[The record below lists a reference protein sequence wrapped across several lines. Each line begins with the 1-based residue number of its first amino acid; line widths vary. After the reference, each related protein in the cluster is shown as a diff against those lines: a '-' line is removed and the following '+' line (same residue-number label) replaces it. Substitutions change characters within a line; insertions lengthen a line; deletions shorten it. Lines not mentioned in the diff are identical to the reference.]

1 MTTNVNLG
9 YKVRGGNTMNNNKQ
23 DHTDH
28 SKMDHSKMDHSKM
41 DHSKMDHSKMDHSK
55 MDHSKMDHSKMD
67 HSKMD
72 HSKMAHSSMD
82 HGSMDHSMHGMGN
95 LKLKFFVSLIFAIPV
110 LLIAPMMGI
119 VLPFQF
125 TFEGSDTVVMILST
139 ILFFYGGMPFIKGAK
154 MEIEMKNP
162 GMMTLISLGISV
174 AYGYSMYAYLMNNII
189 GSHIHVMDFF
199 WELASLIVIMLLGHW
214 IEMNAVS
221 NAGNALEKMAAL
233 LPKDAMV
240 QQADGTFKS
249 TELVNVQID
258 DIVQVGAGENF
269 PVDGKIIKG
278 SSNVN
283 ESMITGESL
292 AVTKNEG
299 DSVIGG
305 SINGNG
311 SLLVQVSGTGESG
324 YLSQVMKLV
333 EDAQKD
339 QSKNERL
346 SQVVAKYLFYIA
358 ISVGALAFVVWLLI
372 TGDLNIALER
382 LVTVLIIACPHALG
396 LAIPLV
402 VARSTAIGARNGLLV
417 TNREAFENAHK
428 VNKVLMDKTGTL
440 TYGDFKVH
448 SVEALN
454 DKFNHDQ
461 VLSYLVALEESSSHP
476 LAIGIL
482 DYAKGLGIDGVDAKD
497 VHTIPGV
504 GMSGIIDGKEV
515 LIVNEKYLIKESVF
529 YDANHIQEI
538 ASLGNSVSFLMVD
551 AELVG
556 LVAQGDTIKEASYE
570 LVKELKAMGIEP
582 VMMTG
587 DNEFYAQAVAK
598 KLGITEYY
606 AQMLPEDKEQKTREL
621 QEQGYKVMMVGDGV
635 NDAPSLARAGV
646 GVAVGAGTE
655 VAIDSADIVLV
666 KSDPQDI
673 VQLLNLSK
681 RTSSKMI
688 QNLWW
693 GAGYNFIAIP
703 LAAGLLAFAGIN
715 LSPAVGAMLM
725 SVSTVVVA
733 INAMLLKMK

>member
-1 MTTNVNLG
+1 
-9 YKVRGGNTMNNNKQ
+9 MNNNKHEHK
-23 DHTDH
+23 DHSKIDHSKIDH
-28 SKMDHSKMDHSKM
+28 SKMDHSKMDHSK
-41 DHSKMDHSKMDHSK
+41 
-55 MDHSKMDHSKMD
+55 
-67 HSKMD
+67 
-72 HSKMAHSSMD
+72 MD

-125 TFEGSDTVVMILST
+125 SFEGADTVVMVLST
-139 ILFFYGGMPFIKGAK
+139 ILFFYGGMPFIKGAQ
-154 MEIEMKNP
+154 MEIQMKSP

-174 AYGYSMYAYLMNNII
+174 AYVYSMYAYLMNNII

-240 QQADGTFKS
+240 QQADGSFKS
-249 TELVNVQID
+249 TELVNVNIN

-269 PVDGKIIKG
+269 PVDGKIVKG

-292 AVTKNEG
+292 AVSKKEG
-299 DSVIGG
+299 DNVIGG

-333 EDAQKD
+333 ENAQKD

-358 ISVGALAFVVWLLI
+358 ISVGALAFIVWLLI

-440 TYGDFKVH
+440 TYSDFKVH